1 MAYGQFD
8 SREAA
13 LAAYQQQTQRNN
25 PGQTVSADVPEY
37 ILSSYAQT
45 TSPGSTP
52 GSAGGAVSDP
62 YAAPKASTLT
72 SNQLGSSNANPSD
85 PLLQFRQQRA
95 SQGLKTDSTDSNV
108 EGSAEYLQW
117 LNGGRST
124 GGGTGGGGTTG
135 TMPGAGGG
143 GVGDDNPNAPKTP
156 DSVASLMNM
165 TGMQGEGSFQ
175 FLGNT
180 QGTLRP
186 LGQRLGIQDSG
197 ALAGLQRRIY

>member
-13 LAAYQQQTQRNN
+13 LAAYQQQTARNN
-25 PGQTVSADVPEY
+25 PGQTVGSNVPEY
-37 ILSSYAQT
+37 ILSNYAQT

-52 GSAGGAVSDP
+52 GSAGGAVADP
-62 YAAPKASTLT
+62 YAAPAQQ
-72 SNQLGSSNANPSD
+72 SNQLGGTNVNGSD
-85 PLLQFRQQRA
+85 PLYQFRQQRA
-95 SQGLKTDSTDSNV
+95 AQGLKTDSTDSNV

-124 GGGTGGGGTTG
+124 GGGSTGGGGTTG